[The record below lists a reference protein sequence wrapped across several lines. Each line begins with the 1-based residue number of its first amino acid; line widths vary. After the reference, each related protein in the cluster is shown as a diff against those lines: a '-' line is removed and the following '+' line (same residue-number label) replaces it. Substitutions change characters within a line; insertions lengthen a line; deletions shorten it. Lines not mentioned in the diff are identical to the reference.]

1 MTSTGTPRISTAV
14 LSALLP
20 KGVRDEALDEL
31 RDGYLLRAAEHG
43 RATANRW
50 YRRQVPAFAIRVRLA
65 ILTGGSLAPPIES
78 HACEPSLNGS
88 ERMTTILADL
98 RYGARAMVRNPVF
111 SAIAVLTLALGIG
124 ANAAIFSVV
133 RTVLLRPLPFPE
145 PDRLVQVWEARLD
158 RGWNQSSFTHA
169 NFWDVQDMNR
179 SFSAMG
185 AITYGSINLAGKDNP
200 ELLSVAY
207 VTTGF
212 LRALGVTPLAG
223 RVFADGEDRVGADAR
238 IVVLSH
244 RLWTTQFGGDRS
256 IVGRDV
262 TLGGQAYRVIGVLP
276 AGTPW
281 LDAGDLFMPLHRTP
295 NENRGSFELTAIAR
309 LAPGVTIGAAR
320 ADLNRVASQL
330 ASQYPEAKGMGVT
343 IQPSEGWVASDSLRR
358 ALWVLMS
365 AVGFLLLIA
374 CVNLANML
382 LARST
387 GRIRERAMRAAL
399 GATRGRV
406 IQTAVAESFLLGVL
420 GAAIGL
426 AIAFGVVRL
435 LRAFDPGD
443 IPRLSEVSIDGLV
456 LVITLGAALLTSI
469 VTGLA
474 PALGTPYHDI
484 VAALREGERSVVG
497 NRRTVGLRGALVSVE
512 VALSLMLLVGAG
524 LLIRSFGAILDVDRG
539 FQTENRVLFNVTFP
553 NPQNDA
559 DVQRLSA
566 LRTQLQA
573 RIEALPQVTEAAAV
587 SIGLLR
593 GTGTGMGFAAQD
605 KPSPPNDAVPWAG
618 WRLIT
623 PNYFRTLGVPIIA
636 GRDFNAQDVIAKPW
650 RVVISHRIAERLWP
664 GENAVGRQ
672 LILWKG
678 QSEGVAE
685 VIGVAGDMRD
695 WDLADTP
702 SYSVYMPF
710 NGNGW
715 NPSTFIVHTTAA
727 PTAIV
732 PVVRSMLAELSPSS
746 PVSNVRTVDELVG
759 ESVAARRFT
768 MLLLTALAAVAL
780 LLALAGVYGV
790 LSYSVSRRRTEI
802 GMRMALGASRA
813 SVLRLVVSQGM
824 RPVMIGLVV
833 GVLGALGLSGY
844 MASLLFGVT
853 RLDAPT
859 YVGVAALLT
868 AAAVLACYLP
878 ARDAMKVDVLT
889 ALREE

>member
-1 MTSTGTPRISTAV
+1 MTSGGTPRFSTAV
-14 LSALLP
+14 LRVLLP
-20 KGVRDEALDEL
+20 DAVRDDALDEL
-31 RDGYLLRAAEHG
+31 RDGYLLRVARHG
-43 RATANRW
+43 RAAANRW

-65 ILTGGSLAPPIES
+65 ILTGGSLAPSSEPHVPES
-78 HACEPSLNGS
+78 SLSGS
-88 ERMTTILADL
+88 ERMTTIVADL
-98 RYGARAMVRNPVF
+98 RYGARAMVRNPAF
-111 SAIAVLTLALGIG
+111 SVIAVLTLALGIG

-145 PDRLVQVWEARLD
+145 PDRLVQVWESRLD

-179 SFSAMG
+179 SFSAIG
-185 AITYGSINLAGKDNP
+185 AITFGSINLAARDNP

-212 LRALGVTPLAG
+212 LRALGVTPVAG
-223 RVFADGEDRVGADAR
+223 RVFADGEDRVGADQR
-238 IVVLSH
+238 IAVLSH

-276 AGTPW
+276 PGTPW
-281 LDAGDLFMPLHRTP
+281 LDAGDLFMPLRRGP
-295 NENRGSFELTAIAR
+295 NDDRGSFELTVIGR
-309 LAPGVTIGAAR
+309 LARGVTIDAAR
-320 ADLNRVASQL
+320 SDLNRVASQL
-330 ASQYPEAKGMGVT
+330 AGQYPEAKGMGVT
-343 IQPSEGWVASDSLRR
+343 IQPSDGWVASDSLRR

-406 IQTAVAESFLLGVL
+406 VQTAIAESALLGVL

-426 AIAFGVVRL
+426 GLAFGVVRL

-443 IPRLSEVSIDGLV
+443 IPRLADVSIDGPV
-456 LVITLGAALLTSI
+456 LAITLGAALITSI
-469 VTGLA
+469 ITGLA
-474 PALGTPYHDI
+474 PALRTPYHDI

-497 NRRTVGLRGALVSVE
+497 NRRAVGLRGALVSVE

-524 LLIRSFGAILDVDRG
+524 LLVRSFGAILDVDRG
-539 FQTENRVLFNVTFP
+539 FETENRVLFNVTFP

-559 DVQRLSA
+559 DAQRLSA

-573 RIEALPQVTEAAAV
+573 RLEALPQVKDAAAV

-605 KPSPPNDAVPWAG
+605 KPSPANDAVPWAG

-623 PNYFRTLGVPIIA
+623 PNYFRTLGVPILA
-636 GRDFNAQDVIAKPW
+636 GRDFNTEDIISKPW

-678 QSEGVAE
+678 QQESVAE

-695 WDLADTP
+695 WDLADLP

-710 NGNGW
+710 NGAGW
-715 NPSTFIVHTTAA
+715 NPSTFVVHTTAA
-727 PTAIV
+727 ATAIV
-732 PVVRSMLAELSPSS
+732 PIVRSMLAELSPSS
-746 PVSNVRTVDELVG
+746 PISNVRTVDQVVG

-768 MLLLTALAAVAL
+768 MLLLAALAGVAL

-790 LSYSVSRRRTEI
+790 LSYSVSRRKTEI
-802 GMRMALGASRA
+802 GMRMALGASRS

-824 RPVMIGLVV
+824 RPVIVGLIV
-833 GVLGALGLSGY
+833 GVLGALGLSRY

-859 YVGVAALLT
+859 YAGVAALLT
-868 AAAVLACYLP
+868 VAAVLACYLP

>member
-1 MTSTGTPRISTAV
+1 VTSAGTPRFSTTV
-14 LSALLP
+14 LRVLLP
-20 KGVRDEALDEL
+20 ATVRDEALDEL
-31 RDGYLLRAAEHG
+31 RDGYLLRVDHHG
-43 RATANRW
+43 RAAANRW

-78 HACEPSLNGS
+78 HVPESSLRGS

-98 RYGARAMVRNPVF
+98 RYGARAMVRNPAF
-111 SAIAVLTLALGIG
+111 SVIAVLTLALGIG

-133 RTVLLRPLPFPE
+133 RTVLLRPLPFPQ
-145 PDRLVQVWEARLD
+145 PDRLVQVWESRLD

-185 AITYGSINLAGKDNP
+185 AITYGSINLAGRDNP

-212 LRALGVTPLAG
+212 LRALGVTPVAG
-223 RVFADGEDRVGADAR
+223 RVFADGEDRVGADQR
-238 IVVLSH
+238 IVILSH
-244 RLWTTQFGGDRS
+244 RLWTTQFGKDRT

-262 TLGGQAYRVIGVLP
+262 TLGGRAYRVVGVLP
-276 AGTPW
+276 PGTPW
-281 LDAGDLFMPLHRTP
+281 LDAGDLFMPLTRGP
-295 NENRGSFELTAIAR
+295 NEDRGSFELTAIAR
-309 LAPGVTIGAAR
+309 LAPGVTINAAR

-343 IQPSEGWVASDSLRR
+343 IQPSEDWVASDSVRR
-358 ALWVLMS
+358 ALWVVMS

-387 GRIRERAMRAAL
+387 GRIRERALRAAL

-406 IQTAVAESFLLGVL
+406 VQTAIAESALLGVL

-426 AIAFGVVRL
+426 GLAFGVVRL

-443 IPRLSEVSIDGLV
+443 IPRLSDVAIDGPV
-456 LVITLGAALLTSI
+456 LAITLGAALVTSI
-469 VTGLA
+469 ITGLA
-474 PALGTPYHDI
+474 PALRTPYHDI

-497 NRRTVGLRGALVSVE
+497 NRRAVGLRGALVSVE

-559 DVQRLSA
+559 DAQRLSA
-566 LRTQLQA
+566 LRTQLQS
-573 RIEALPQVTEAAAV
+573 RLEALPQVKDAAAV

-605 KPSPPNDAVPWAG
+605 KPSPANDAVPWAG

-623 PNYFRTLGVPIIA
+623 PNYFKTLGVPILA
-636 GRDFNAQDVIAKPW
+636 GRDFNPQDVIGKPW

-664 GENAVGRQ
+664 GESAIGRQ
-672 LILWKG
+672 IILWKG

-685 VIGVAGDMRD
+685 VIGVAADMRD
-695 WDLADTP
+695 WDLADLP
-702 SYSVYMPF
+702 SFTVYIPF
-710 NGNGW
+710 NGGGW
-715 NPSTFIVHTTAA
+715 NPSTFVVHTAAA
-727 PTAIV
+727 PTTLI
-732 PVVRSMLAELSPSS
+732 PIVRSILADLSPSS

-768 MLLLTALAAVAL
+768 MLLLAALAAVAL

-790 LSYSVSRRRTEI
+790 LSYSVSRRKTEI
-802 GMRMALGASRA
+802 GMRMALGASRS
-813 SVLRLVVSQGM
+813 SVLRLVLSQGM
-824 RPVMIGLVV
+824 QPVIIGLVA
-833 GVLGALGLSGY
+833 GVLGALGLSRY

-853 RLDAPT
+853 RVDAPT
-859 YVGVAALLT
+859 YAGVAALLT
-868 AAAVLACYLP
+868 VAAVLACYLP